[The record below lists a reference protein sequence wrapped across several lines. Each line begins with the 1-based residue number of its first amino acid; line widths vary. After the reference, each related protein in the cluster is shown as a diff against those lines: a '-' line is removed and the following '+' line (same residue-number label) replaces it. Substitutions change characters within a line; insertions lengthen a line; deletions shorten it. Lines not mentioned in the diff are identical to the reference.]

1 MNYLFV
7 SEPGMSHGLIAIVVI
22 GSIAGTLVLCCWV
35 GSVIECAQRIYKSSC
50 PCVQSHPNRSRL
62 HRQSGLTGL
71 AVTTV
76 IANQNADPSTVIV
89 ARTLPPSYSSVIV
102 NEGPLIEMS
111 SITTNKNGSREMVNA
126 SVQVDTIKHDN
137 SKSIR
142 WL

>member
-1 MNYLFV
+1 
-7 SEPGMSHGLIAIVVI
+7 MSHGLIAVVVI
-22 GSIAGTLVLCCWV
+22 GSVAGTLVLCCWV
-35 GSVIECAQRIYKSSC
+35 GSVIECIQRIYKCSC
-50 PCVQSHPNRSRL
+50 PCFPSAHRR

-111 SITTNKNGSREMVNA
+111 SMERSKSSSAREMVNA
-126 SVQVDTIKHDN
+126 AVQVDTIQYDS